1 MKKWL
6 LSLFLLLALV
16 IFGKEVKI
24 VLLETSDIHGRLF
37 SYDYA
42 VDEQKKDNGLTR
54 VSTILKEQRKEN
66 KNVIVI
72 DNGDLLQD
80 NSAELFNAEP
90 VHPLMRT
97 LNDMKY
103 DIFVLGN
110 HEFNFEKSFLEK
122 NIKAFKGDVL
132 ASNVIRT
139 DNGKHF
145 VKPYVIKKIE
155 GVRVAIVGYLV
166 PHIPIW
172 EASTPEHFEGL
183 KFLGPEEAL
192 SATLKELEGKY
203 DVLIGSFH
211 LGREDER
218 GGLGI
223 PDLAKKF
230 PQFDIIFAG
239 HEHAVYNTDVDGVK
253 TIEPGAYGTYVAKGV
268 VVYDTKTKKK
278 TVTTENISTKDIP
291 EDKEMME
298 KYAYVDKK
306 SKEYANE
313 VVGEVTATF
322 IERPDFITGEAKIT
336 SMPTATLKETPIIQL
351 INQVQKH
358 YAKADVSAAALFNFD
373 SNLVKGPFKRKDVA
387 FIYKYTNTLIGVNI
401 TGENLL
407 KYMEWS
413 YSFYNQLQPGDL
425 TISFN
430 ENIRGYNFDM
440 FAGVNYKVDPTKP
453 AGQRIVNPT
462 INGKPIDPK
471 ATYKLAINNYR
482 FGTLSNLK
490 LVTDADKY
498 YDSYDELQ
506 DGGRMRDLIIKY
518 ITEEKGGKV
527 TPQLDNNWE
536 IIKYN
541 FNNPLLPKLAEKLKD
556 GSIKI
561 PASSDGRTLNVKSVK
576 ESEVK

>member
-6 LSLFLLLALV
+6 LSIFLLLVLV

-24 VLLETSDIHGRLF
+24 VFLETSDIHGRLF

-54 VSTILKEQRKEN
+54 VATILKEHRKEN

-80 NSAELFNAEP
+80 NSAELFNSEP

-97 LNDMKY
+97 LNDLKY
-103 DIFVLGN
+103 DVFVLGN
-110 HEFNFEKSFLEK
+110 HEFNFEKSFLER
-122 NIKAFKGDVL
+122 NIKAFKGNVL
-132 ASNVIRT
+132 AANVIRT

-166 PHIPIW
+166 PHVPIW

-183 KFLGPEEAL
+183 KFLDTEESL
-192 SATLKELEGKY
+192 KSTLEELEGKY

-218 GGLGI
+218 GGVGVTE
-223 PDLAKKF
+223 LAKKF

-239 HEHAVYNTDVDGVK
+239 HEHAVYNTEINGVK

-268 VVYDTKTKKK
+268 VIYDTKTKNK
-278 TVTTENISTKDIP
+278 TITTENISTKDVP
-291 EDKEMME
+291 EDKEISD
-298 KYAYVDKK
+298 KYSYVDKK
-306 SKEYANE
+306 SKEYSNE
-313 VVGEVTATF
+313 IVGEVTETF
-322 IERPDFITGEAKIT
+322 IERPDFITGESKIT

-358 YAKADVSAAALFNFD
+358 YAKADISAAALFNFD

-387 FIYKYTNTLIGVNI
+387 FIYKYTNTLVGVNI

-440 FAGVNYKVDPTKP
+440 FSGINYKVDPTKP
-453 AGQRIVNPT
+453 AGQRIVNPL
-462 INGKPIDPK
+462 INGKPIDK
-471 ATYKLAINNYR
+471 KSTYKLAINNYR

-490 LVTDADKY
+490 LITDADKY

-518 ITEEKGGKV
+518 ITEEKDGKV

-541 FNNPLLPKLAEKLKD
+541 FNNPLLSKLAEKLKD

-561 PASSDGRTLNVKSVK
+561 PVSKDERTLNIKSVK